1 MNTSDFRN
9 FDYVDFDEL
18 EVREAKAK
26 VKTRKRKWR
35 EIENIKEVR
44 RLRKELAQYDSYEF

>member
-1 MNTSDFRN
+1 MNTSDYRN
-9 FDYVDFDEL
+9 FDYVEFDEL
-18 EVREAKAK
+18 DVHEVKAK

-44 RLRKELAQYDSYEF
+44 RLRKELAQYDSYEL